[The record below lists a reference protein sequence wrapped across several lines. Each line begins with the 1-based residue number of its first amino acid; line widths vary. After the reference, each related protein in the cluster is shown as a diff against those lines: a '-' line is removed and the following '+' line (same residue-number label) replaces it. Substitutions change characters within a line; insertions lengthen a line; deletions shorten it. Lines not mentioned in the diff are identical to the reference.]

1 MKKVMVI
8 LNPDSGSGRSV
19 RIEDILNKKLKNH
32 FEIID
37 FRLSKDA
44 GDIIDFASLAAET
57 KYDSIVVSGGDG
69 TINSVVQGI
78 YDKDHR
84 PKIAIIPSGTGNLL
98 SKHLGISQIRREAI
112 NRYDF
117 EYSKKI
123 DIGLCNDKCFCLF
136 VSMGSIPEAIHD
148 ASEEDKSKFG
158 MLTYFKESIERLRKD
173 KYYRLKIETDDG
185 NYEGDVDH
193 LLISISNKIGYVEFT
208 KQNSSMDSGYANV
221 LILKKKDIFSRLS
234 GAGSAI
240 AGELDKNSNVEHFLA
255 SRLHIE
261 SLEGVEE
268 TDIDGDKGPSLPID
282 IQILKQRVEFY
293 LPASYF

>member
-8 LNPDSGSGRSV
+8 LNPDSGSGKSV
-19 RIEDILNKKLKNH
+19 KMEDLLSKKLKKH

-37 FRLSKDA
+37 FRISKD
-44 GDIIDFASLAAET
+44 IDDVINFASIAAET
-57 KYDSIVVSGGDG
+57 NYDSIVVSGGDG

-78 YDKDHR
+78 YDKEHR

-98 SKHLGISQIRREAI
+98 SKHLGIPQIRREAI

-117 EYSKKI
+117 EHSKKI

-148 ASEEDKSKFG
+148 ASGEDKSKFG

-185 NYEGDVDH
+185 NYEGEVDH
-193 LLISISNKIGYVEFT
+193 FLVSISNKIGYVEFT
-208 KQNSSMDSGYANV
+208 RQNSSMDSGYANV

-255 SRLHIE
+255 SKLHVE
-261 SLEGVEE
+261 SLEGEEE

>member
-19 RIEDILNKKLKNH
+19 RIEDILSKKLKKH

-37 FRLSKDA
+37 FRLSKDVE
-44 GDIIDFASLAAET
+44 DIINFASLAAET
-57 KYDSIVVSGGDG
+57 NYDSIVVSGGDG

-208 KQNSSMDSGYANV
+208 RQNSSMDSGYANV

-261 SLEGVEE
+261 SLEGEEE